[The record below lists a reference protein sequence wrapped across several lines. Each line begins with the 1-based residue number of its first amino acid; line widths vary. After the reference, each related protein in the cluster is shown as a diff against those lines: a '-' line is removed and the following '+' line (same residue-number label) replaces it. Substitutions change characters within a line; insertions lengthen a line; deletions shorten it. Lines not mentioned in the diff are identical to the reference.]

1 MECQEGPQ
9 GLEPAGEA
17 APEGGGG
24 ATSVRHVLSIGGPY
38 SPPLWGGDLGFVRGD
53 VQEYGE
59 GPRRFPKADNGS
71 EGGATGGRNLA
82 VGGSREGPLEGSNSV
97 PRNLYLQDSGNIG
110 GVGGVASYLGGM

>member
-1 MECQEGPQ
+1 MLYQAVVQ
-9 GLEPAGEA
+9 TVLLFEA
-17 APEGGGG
+17 ETWVLLDTMSTNLEGG
-24 ATSVRHVLSIGGPY
+24 T
-38 SPPLWGGDLGFVRGD
+38 
-53 VQEYGE
+53 
-59 GPRRFPKADNGS
+59 RRFPKADNGS